1 MQNINKSVNTRYI
14 GINSFSTI
22 SSKRKRRLINYQI
35 PFFASEIEHKYDP
48 SFIEKVKM
56 IIPSINYSYFIK
68 FTY

>member
-1 MQNINKSVNTRYI
+1 MKYINKSTNTRYV

-35 PFFASEIEHKYDP
+35 SFFAREIEHKYDS

-56 IIPSINYSYFIK
+56 TIPSINYSYSIN

>member
-1 MQNINKSVNTRYI
+1 MKNINESLNTRYI

-35 PFFASEIEHKYDP
+35 PFFAWEIDHRYDP
-48 SFIEKVKM
+48 SFIEKVN
-56 IIPSINYSYFIK
+56 INIPSINYSYYIN